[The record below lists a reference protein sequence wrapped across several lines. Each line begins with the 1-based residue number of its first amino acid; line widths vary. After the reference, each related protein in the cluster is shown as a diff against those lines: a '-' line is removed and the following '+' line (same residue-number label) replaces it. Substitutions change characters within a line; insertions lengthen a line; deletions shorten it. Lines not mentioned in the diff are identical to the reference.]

1 MTQLKYTVCTKFAS
15 IRIKLEY
22 LELKKMYQW
31 QLDNFLTFQ
40 QPKFRVI
47 KDLRLALLVLNRS
60 I

>member
-40 QPKFRVI
+40 QP
-47 KDLRLALLVLNRS
+47 
-60 I
+60 